1 MSMDSRPPSVTIIS
15 LLDSTQNHKES
26 LADLAR
32 QVDRAL
38 SGYEYELIL
47 VTEDIP
53 NRTETTFEPLADKYP
68 IKLVR
73 STGKVGPTVLAELKE
88 ARGQVIGIIENEPQR
103 SIERIPQLLD
113 ALEKGADIAIAS
125 RYVPGGAI
133 KGRNTGQKLLSS
145 ITTSL
150 ARLVLPSVRR
160 ARDPLSGLFMLRKAV
175 AEDLGQTTLGP
186 RILLGT
192 LASGS
197 NWQVREIPYVEEKR
211 EARDKHRLRDVLSS
225 LGQILA
231 LATRERE
238 LRRFVQFGLVGLSG
252 VGVNMGTFWF
262 FTRIVELRD
271 LVALAFAYIAATLSN
286 FALNDIWTF
295 RDRRVGKAKATLI
308 RGLKFGLVSGGAIA
322 IYYAVYTPLTRYLD
336 LYDMAALAIAIGF
349 GLVWNFSVNV
359 LWTWKRG
366 ARQASSDH

>member
-1 MSMDSRPPSVTIIS
+1 MDSRPPSVTIIS

-150 ARLVLPSVRR
+150 TRLVLPSVRR

-175 AEDLGQTTLGP
+175 AEDLGQTTPGP
-186 RILLGT
+186 RILLG
-192 LASGS
+192 
-197 NWQVREIPYVEEKR
+197 
-211 EARDKHRLRDVLSS
+211 
-225 LGQILA
+225 
-231 LATRERE
+231 
-238 LRRFVQFGLVGLSG
+238 
-252 VGVNMGTFWF
+252 
-262 FTRIVELRD
+262 
-271 LVALAFAYIAATLSN
+271 
-286 FALNDIWTF
+286 
-295 RDRRVGKAKATLI
+295 GKA
-308 RGLKFGLVSGGAIA
+308 GSQ
-322 IYYAVYTPLTRYLD
+322 
-336 LYDMAALAIAIGF
+336 
-349 GLVWNFSVNV
+349 
-359 LWTWKRG
+359 
-366 ARQASSDH
+366 RQASPQRCIKQPGANRGSSDQGKRTKTIRTVWARGSERSRRKHGNVLVLHQNCRVEGSRRPSLRLYCRHAFQLRPQ